1 VAGKHILVV
10 DDDDGV
16 RGFLCR
22 LLEQAG
28 YTVSEAPGGELALA
42 KVASE
47 RPDLVS
53 LDLSMPGLD
62 GWDVIDR
69 LRTFDDPPPVL
80 LLTALMEGDERGP
93 LRPPVAG
100 LTHKADDPRVYLDAC
115 RRILQGLPAD
125 DSDTAGAERRRRRR
139 LPIVIPARISAAN
152 GGMALGEGRLV
163 RVSPIGADLESQVAL
178 PQSKV
183 VLSIPVPG
191 REAPVSLE
199 AQLYPRLRTAYGLL
213 YGVSFLSPP
222 PDVQKLLD
230 RMLET

>member
-1 VAGKHILVV
+1 VPPKNILVV
-10 DDDDGV
+10 DDDEGV
-16 RGFLCR
+16 RRFLCR
-22 LLEQAG
+22 LLEQSGFA
-28 YTVSEAPGGELALA
+28 TDEAPGGEIALA
-42 KVASE
+42 KIAAA

-69 LRTFDDPPPVL
+69 LRTFTDAPPVL
-80 LLTALMEGDERGP
+80 LLTALLEGDDRGP

-100 LTHKADDPRVYLDAC
+100 LAHKADDPRIYIEAC
-115 RRILQGLPAD
+115 RRILQGLPD
-125 DSDTAGAERRRRRR
+125 DDAEAPGAERRRRRR
-139 LPIVIPARISAAN
+139 LPLVVPARISASN

-178 PQSKV
+178 AQSKV

-191 REAPVSLE
+191 REAPIALE
-199 AQLYPRLRTAYGLL
+199 AQLYPRQRTAYGLL

-230 RMLET
+230 RMLED